1 MNNNILGAE
10 MILFTT
16 LKRDIDNIRKL
27 LVKKQAN
34 FDKIL
39 LDSNEVIRHSG
50 ELITMLHNIGSS
62 SEKKIKDSL
71 KSLQV
76 QVQNL
81 QKIDKGMEYY
91 TLQAYQE
98 YAEARLLFEIKINNK
113 FLSNSS
119 FGIKPEAYL
128 LGILDLVGELNRE
141 FIEALRKNKV
151 NEAEGYLGMMTQI
164 YDLTRS
170 LRFSSALI
178 PDLRKKQDISR
189 ILVERASSEFMLFT
203 SRR

>member
-1 MNNNILGAE
+1 

-39 LDSNEVIRHSG
+39 LKSNEVIRHSG

-62 SEKKIKDSL
+62 SEKEIKTSL
-71 KSLQV
+71 KSLQA

-119 FGIKPEAYL
+119 FRIKPEAYL

-141 FIEALRKNKV
+141 FIESLRKNKIK
-151 NEAEGYLGMMTQI
+151 EAEEYLNMMTQI

-178 PDLRKKQDISR
+178 SDLRKKQDVSR

-203 SRR
+203 SNR

>member
-1 MNNNILGAE
+1 MSGAK

-39 LDSNEVIRHSG
+39 LKSNEVIRHSG

-62 SEKKIKDSL
+62 SEKEIKTSL
-71 KSLQV
+71 KSLQA

-119 FGIKPEAYL
+119 FRIKPEAYL

-141 FIEALRKNKV
+141 FIESLRKNKIK
-151 NEAEGYLGMMTQI
+151 EAEEYLNMMTQI

-178 PDLRKKQDISR
+178 SDLRKKQDVSR

-203 SRR
+203 SNR